1 MNEVTCSITGDNP
14 IHKINNGLGLK
25 WNNLGK
31 FSDFQTNDSAARDAR
46 TIDYI
51 FTNCQT
57 GSSIGKIDF
66 RAALPADKS
75 QHSGVSEKEFSR
87 LENQWS
93 KEFSCFPKNK
103 NADVTKPSRN
113 KHEKRSANLH
123 NRYFAQYYST
133 AYQQNRIYPCR
144 ISYNEHSSV
153 SNGWEFQFKS
163 IENQLLN
170 ELKIENNV
178 EEKTVGYEY
187 VAEYEETIDFMHM
200 LSSVPQTYQFLK
212 SNIYITER
220 DPYKIGCVLM
230 DNGST

>member
-75 QHSGVSEKEFSR
+75 QHSGVSEKNFQDLRTSG
-87 LENQWS
+87 Q
-93 KEFSCFPKNK
+93 
-103 NADVTKPSRN
+103 RN
-113 KHEKRSANLH
+113 SLV
-123 NRYFAQYYST
+123 SP
-133 AYQQNRIYPCR
+133 RI
-144 ISYNEHSSV
+144 
-153 SNGWEFQFKS
+153 K
-163 IENQLLN
+163 
-170 ELKIENNV
+170 
-178 EEKTVGYEY
+178 
-187 VAEYEETIDFMHM
+187 M
-200 LSSVPQTYQFLK
+200 L
-212 SNIYITER
+212 
-220 DPYKIGCVLM
+220 M
-230 DNGST
+230 